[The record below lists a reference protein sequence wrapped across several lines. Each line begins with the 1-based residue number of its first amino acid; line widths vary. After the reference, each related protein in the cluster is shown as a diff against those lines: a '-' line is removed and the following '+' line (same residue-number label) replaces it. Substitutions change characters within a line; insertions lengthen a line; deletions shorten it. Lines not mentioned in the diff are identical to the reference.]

1 MNTRDIDTPCYV
13 CDEARLIENL
23 ELLGRLQAR
32 SGCVVLLALKAFA
45 MFSVFPLMRRYL
57 AGTAASSLNE
67 ALLGREEF
75 GGELHLCAPAYK
87 ESEFDR
93 MLALSSHV
101 VFNSFSQ
108 WRRFRPRVQALGGN
122 VRCGIRVNPEHS
134 EVDTPIYD
142 PCAPSSRLGVRRAE
156 FEADALEGISGLHFH
171 TLCGSDADAL
181 ERTLETFEEKF
192 GEFLP
197 GMQWLNLGGGHHIA
211 RQGYDVDRLCAIIEA
226 LRTRHGVQ
234 VYLEPGE
241 GIVMNA
247 AVLVASVLDVQ
258 PDGNVILDASA
269 SAHMPDSLEMPYRVD
284 IEGAGEPGALA
295 HTYRL
300 GGPTCMAGDVFGEYS
315 FAQPLEVGNRIV
327 FEDMAPYTMVKNT
340 TFNGVTLPGIA
351 VAEAET
357 GRIRAIRRFDYRDYR
372 QRLS

>member
-1 MNTRDIDTPCYV
+1 MDTRDIDTPCYV
-13 CDEARLIENL
+13 CDEARLTRNL
-23 ELLGRLQAR
+23 ELLEHVQAR

-45 MFSVFPLMRRYL
+45 MFSMFPLMRRYI

-67 ALLGREEF
+67 ALLGSEAF
-75 GGELHLCAPAYK
+75 GGQVHLCAPAYK
-87 ESEFDR
+87 ESEFDS
-93 MLALSSHV
+93 MLALADHV

-108 WRRFRPRVQALGGN
+108 WRRFKPRVQAFGGD

-134 EVDTPIYD
+134 EVATPIYD
-142 PCAPSSRLGVRRAE
+142 PCAPSSRLGVRRAD
-156 FEADALEGISGLHFH
+156 FDAQALEGISGLHFH

-181 ERTLETFEEKF
+181 ERTLRTFEEKF
-192 GEFLP
+192 GEFLSA
-197 GMQWLNLGGGHHIA
+197 MEWVNLGGGHHIA
-211 RQGYDVDRLCAIIEA
+211 RDGYDVDSLCATIERFRA
-226 LRTRHGVQ
+226 RHDVE
-234 VYLEPGE
+234 VFLEPGE

-247 AVLVASVLDVQ
+247 AVLVASVLDVL

-269 SAHMPDSLEMPYRVD
+269 SAHMPDVLEMPYRVD
-284 IEGAGEPGALA
+284 IEGADRPGALA

-315 FAQPLEVGNRIV
+315 FARSLAVGDRIV

-340 TFNGVTLPGIA
+340 AFNGVALPGIA
-351 VAEAET
+351 VAEADS
-357 GRIRAIRRFDYRDYR
+357 GRIRTIRRFGYQDYR